1 MCAYIHSMVE
11 RRSVVCMYVCMYV
24 HLVGSLFVCVCM
36 GNRVFHLLYVC
47 MYVYLV
53 GNLFV
58 CVHR

>member
-1 MCAYIHSMVE
+1 MYIHAWLKE
-11 RRSVVCMYVCMYV
+11 GLLYVCMYVCIYV

-58 CVHR
+58 CVHG